1 MEGLIHQC
9 IVCLCDQYDDQVW
22 QSKELAN
29 HVLCSCFT
37 LAGCQGLCIYYL
49 KETCLSSLQVKLF
62 TYFVSTIGTCVE
74 KTMTGSLS
82 SKESYTSH
90 TFTL

>member
-1 MEGLIHQC
+1 MFFGGVLRLLGVR
-9 IVCLCDQYDDQVW
+9 VCV
-22 QSKELAN
+22 
-29 HVLCSCFT
+29 
-37 LAGCQGLCIYYL
+37 YYL